1 MKFSAAIVGV
11 SQQIASPAHVLAEF
25 TIRYRLRKTAD
36 FWCKQCGAKG
46 MVSPEERY
54 NRRFRST
61 HALPVALL
69 TAAAELRPLVACW
82 NVEMLSVRLAPFLM
96 QIPERGILPNSRPQR
111 STGMR
116 IRKTVSVYV

>member
-1 MKFSAAIVGV
+1 MKFSAVIVSV
-11 SQQIASPAHVLAEF
+11 SEVGSTAHVLAEF
-25 TIRYRLRKTAD
+25 TIRYRLRKTAN

-61 HALPVALL
+61 HALPVAQL
-69 TAAAELRPLVACW
+69 TAAPELRPLVACW